1 MQFIC
6 FKFLSTITTIKIF
19 LNEYYISIKND
30 RKGKW
35 FKLVA
40 NQTFDKLL
48 FNKNMHAFVS
58 P

>member
-30 RKGKW
+30 QKGKW